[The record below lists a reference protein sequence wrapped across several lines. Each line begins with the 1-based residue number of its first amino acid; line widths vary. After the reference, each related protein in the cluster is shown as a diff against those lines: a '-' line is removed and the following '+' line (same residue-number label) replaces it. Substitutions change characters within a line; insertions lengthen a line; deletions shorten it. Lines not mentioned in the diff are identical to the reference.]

1 MSENNSNKEPS
12 IINHNKEADKE
23 NNIDSKEGENDYNFL
38 SFDFKSEIKN
48 GNKIPAEPTIENA
61 KTSFDLN
68 EQNLHE
74 FLNYDLINSLN
85 NDLIESNISCSNEDP
100 SIKRNTILDNSGQ
113 NSNLNSLDHYIENND
128 LSKDKSQKEEI
139 KNINKYENKDGVN
152 NNISDII
159 FNKNVIKEDKNK
171 NIEKNI
177 NDKIDYLN
185 IPLMAPMYIP
195 KKIRAKFEEKKES
208 NKQDIN
214 NNLKE
219 KDIPYKNKFDEENSE
234 TLSNFV
240 LNKNYEKAK
249 MPFEIRIGDW
259 ICFFCNNLNFSFRM
273 KCNKCGVLKKSN
285 TLLYG
290 KKFNNNLNNNYNF
303 KDSFNNG
310 NLGQYAANDIN
321 NNNNF

>member
-1 MSENNSNKEPS
+1 M
-12 IINHNKEADKE
+12 
-23 NNIDSKEGENDYNFL
+23 
-38 SFDFKSEIKN
+38 
-48 GNKIPAEPTIENA
+48 
-61 KTSFDLN
+61 
-68 EQNLHE
+68 HE

-85 NDLIESNISCSNEDP
+85 NDPIESNINCSNED
-100 SIKRNTILDNSGQ
+100 SRIKGNNIMGNSNQ
-113 NSNLNSLDHYIENND
+113 NLNLNSLDNYIENND

-139 KNINKYENKDGVN
+139 ENINKYENKDGVN
-152 NNISDII
+152 NGVSDTI
-159 FNKNVIKEDKNK
+159 FNKNEIKEDKDK

-177 NDKIDYLN
+177 NDNKINYLN

-195 KKIRAKFEEKKES
+195 KKIRVKFEEKKES

-219 KDIPYKNKFDEENSE
+219 KNISYKNKFDEESSE
-234 TLSNFV
+234 PLANLV

-273 KCNKCGVLKKSN
+273 KCNRCGVLKKSN
-285 TLLYG
+285 TFLYG
-290 KKFNNNLNNNYNF
+290 KKFNNSLNYNYNNYNF
-303 KDSFNNG
+303 KHNFNDG
-310 NLGQYAANDIN
+310 NLGKCATNVIN